1 VPVVIDLI
9 VALGSAQWDPSE
21 DRALKPIEQ
30 IIVPP
35 ATGKAFMIGQ
45 GQRLRIVLHEGAQV
59 IDFDAFN
66 RENFKET
73 VGSSVT
79 RGYEGA
85 HLTTGSRIWTNPPY
99 ERPMFVITADTVR
112 QRPDPRGARS
122 HDMLGGRCT
131 HKRRLFHYGS
141 DTPGCQENI
150 ASAIAEFGLGEEA
163 VHDPFNIFMKTG
175 LDADGK
181 YFWVEP
187 DAVKGDYIELQAE
200 IDCLV
205 AISTCPGRSSG
216 PVNHAVTFE
225 IYGPDTSQ

>member
-1 VPVVIDLI
+1 LPKSFWTDTQKYATKGNGMKLV
-9 VALGSAQWDPSE
+9 
-21 DRALKPIEQ
+21 EQ

-35 ATGKAFMIGQ
+35 ATGKAFLIDQ
-45 GQRLRIVLHEGAQV
+45 GQRLRIVLHEGTQV

-66 RENFKET
+66 RENFKEML
-73 VGSSVT
+73 GSSVT

-99 ERPMFVITADTVR
+99 ERTMFVITADTVR
-112 QRPDPRGARS
+112 QQPDPRGARS

-131 HKRRLFHYGS
+131 RKRRLFHYGS
-141 DTPGCQENI
+141 DTPGCQQNI
-150 ASAIAEFGLGEEA
+150 ASAIAEFGLSEDY

-181 YFWVEP
+181 YFWVQP
-187 DAVKGDYIELQAE
+187 DAVKGDYIEFQAE
-200 IDCLV
+200 INCLV

-216 PVNHAVTFE
+216 PVNHAVSFE
-225 IYGPDTSQ
+225 IYEADASR